1 MFSWVSSLRSFLP
14 TRIVYASLFG
24 CLVLSK
30 NVSVKVSQLVITFSC
45 RWLKHAGPEI
55 SFARKIQYQIC
66 RAFVKETLE
75 PSKIRIVSSAYWLI
89 LISCQQIAIP
99 LISLFFLS
107 FSDSISKQRIKRYG
121 ERGQPCLTPF
131 LFKEITRP
139 TVV

>member
-75 PSKIRIVSSAYWLI
+75 PSKISVVSSAYWLI

-99 LISLFFLS
+99 LISLFFSQFFRQYFEAKNKEVWRKGAAWSNS
-107 FSDSISKQRIKRYG
+107 FLI
-121 ERGQPCLTPF
+121 
-131 LFKEITRP
+131 
-139 TVV
+139 